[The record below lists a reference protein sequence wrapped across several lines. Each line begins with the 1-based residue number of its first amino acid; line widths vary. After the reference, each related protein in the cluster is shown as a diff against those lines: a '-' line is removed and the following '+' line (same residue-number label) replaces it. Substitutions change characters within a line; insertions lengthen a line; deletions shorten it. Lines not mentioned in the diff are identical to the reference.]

1 VKFTLNI
8 DGEELKRLR
17 KIREIPILLMK
28 DLSPK
33 HSVIG
38 DDRSYVLAIIQNTS
52 LE

>member
-1 VKFTLNI
+1 MNI
-8 DGEELKRLR
+8 DEKELRERLR

-38 DDRSYVLAIIQNTS
+38 DDRSYTVLAIIQNTS
-52 LE
+52 LEWT